1 MDKVRIELTEQEM
14 RHLAELCAMGLTV
27 LGQAMPESRDPRVEA
42 WHRLMVELLKAAKSS
57 PAIARDM
64 EFNPDC
70 GYWFFKRP
78 YIDKAFYSDVMDEY
92 RDAVFWEELVARMA
106 TQSLAENMG
115 STEEALSLPPEE
127 QSRRTA
133 AMEKALWNE
142 VTRHG
147 IDRLMFLLPEGES

>member
-1 MDKVRIELTEQEM
+1 MSRVQIELTEQEM
-14 RHLAELCAMGLTV
+14 RQLAELCAMGLTV
-27 LGQAMPESRDPRVEA
+27 LGQAMPDSRDPRVDS
-42 WHRLMVELLKAAKSS
+42 WHRMMVELIKAAKTV

-78 YIDKAFYSDVMDEY
+78 YIDHAFYSDVTDEY

-106 TQSLAENMG
+106 VQSLADNVG
-115 STEEALSLPPEE
+115 VEESEGMSHEE
-127 QSRRTA
+127 RTRRTS

-147 IDRLMFLLPEGES
+147 IDRLTFLLPETES